1 MKKLLLLLL
10 SVACLCAKDIV
21 VDGYVEGE
29 YVYLAPSFSG
39 ILEEIS
45 VVKGQQ
51 SKENQSVFAVD
62 ATMWQLKLNNAQ
74 NSVQAAK
81 EQLLQS
87 QAIFSNAK
95 KEWNRAKK
103 LIQGKA
109 ISQGEY
115 DMKLANFDSANARVA
130 ELETQLAITE
140 ENLQQTQ
147 RQYAQNVVISK
158 VNGIVSDVYVRLGEF
173 VAQGNPVVAILPP
186 QNVKIRFFVA
196 EKVLPTIHYNK
207 QVFVSYDNAPK
218 EILAKVSYI
227 ATSAEYTPPIIYSIQ
242 SRDKLVFMIEA
253 TFENL
258 QEVLNPGLPV
268 SVRIP

>member
-1 MKKLLLLLL
+1 MKALGILLL
-10 SVACLCAKDIV
+10 SIVCLCAKEVV

-29 YVYLAPSFSG
+29 YIYLAPSTSG
-39 ILEEIS
+39 ILEEIN

-51 SKENQSVFAVD
+51 VAKDSNLFAVD
-62 ATMWQLKLNNAQ
+62 STMWQLKLNNAQ

-95 KEWNRAKK
+95 KEYNRARK
-103 LIQGKA
+103 LIQSKA

-115 DMKLANFDSANARVA
+115 DTKLANFDSANARVS
-130 ELETQLAITE
+130 ELKTQLAIAE

-147 RQYAQNVVISK
+147 RQYTQNVVTSK
-158 VNGIVSDVYVRLGEF
+158 VNGIVSDVYFRLGEF
-173 VAQGNPVVAILPP
+173 VAQGNPILAILPP
-186 QNVKIRFFVA
+186 ENVKIRFFVA
-196 EKVLPTIHYNK
+196 EKVLPTIHYNQK
-207 QVFVSYDNAPK
+207 VFVRYDNAPK
-218 EILAKVSYI
+218 EIEAKVSYI
-227 ATSAEYTPPIIYSIQ
+227 APTAEYTPPIIYSVQ
-242 SRDKLVFMIEA
+242 SRNKLVFMIEA

>member
-1 MKKLLLLLL
+1 MKALGILLL
-10 SVACLCAKDIV
+10 SIVCLCAKEVV

-29 YVYLAPSFSG
+29 YVYLAPSTSG
-39 ILEEIS
+39 ILEEIN

-51 SKENQSVFAVD
+51 VTKDSNLFAVD
-62 ATMWQLKLNNAQ
+62 STMWQLKLNNAQ

-95 KEWNRAKK
+95 KEYNRARK
-103 LIQGKA
+103 LIQSKA

-115 DMKLANFDSANARVA
+115 DTKLANFDSANARVS
-130 ELETQLAITE
+130 ELKTQLAIAE

-147 RQYAQNVVISK
+147 RRYTQNVVTSK
-158 VNGIVSDVYVRLGEF
+158 VNGIVSDVYFRLGEF
-173 VAQGNPVVAILPP
+173 VAQGNPILAILPP
-186 QNVKIRFFVA
+186 ENVKIRFFVA
-196 EKVLPTIHYNK
+196 EKVLPTIHYNQK
-207 QVFVSYDNAPK
+207 VFVRYDNAPK
-218 EILAKVSYI
+218 EIVAKVSYI
-227 ATSAEYTPPIIYSIQ
+227 APTAEYTPPIIYSVQ
-242 SRDKLVFMIEA
+242 SRNKLVFMIEA